1 MKRLLLTALLAL
13 GSPFATATA
22 TAQTVERSQSVVYID
37 GAKYYI
43 HTVRTG
49 DTLYAI
55 ARTYGVSEQ
64 TLLRCN
70 PGAADGLRVDQ
81 SIKIPFQAEALSEP
95 QTRTAPAART
105 SREEKRLKKTF
116 IEHRVE
122 AGETLYA
129 ISRRYEISVDTIL
142 EDNPE
147 TDARHLRI
155 GQTLLIRKKSIG
167 RTDEAT
173 AQREMESYA
182 ERLNERAESAGEDY
196 VYYVVQPHE
205 TIYSLSRRYGMTE
218 AAFVALNDLHDGLKA
233 GAVIRVPAPG
243 AGDAPEGAPEEAGEE
258 AGENKEDLYGLP
270 LLDTLAEA
278 QPAHREIV
286 FQALRPSEPLRIA
299 LLLPLTNKGAANANF
314 TAFYQ
319 GFLLGLEEMKG
330 RGYSAD
336 ITLFD
341 TQRDLDKV
349 ERIIGTEAFQ
359 KARLIVG
366 PVYADGMAPVLRH
379 AEERGIPVV
388 SPLADMSG
396 MNSGTLFQMA
406 PAECHK
412 YDKLRPLIQSGAA
425 ITLIR
430 TPHIDKE
437 FEAEVLA
444 QLEGVPYKSYNFQ
457 SVQGAEQAKRSD
469 LTPLLKEHEQHLFFV
484 LSDNEVDVD
493 RILASLSSAQTN
505 LQARSQS
512 VPAYTVVGSTRWNR
526 YANIDRT
533 TFFKNRVVLFSNFH
547 AKRDCKEVRDFDTR
561 YIRAFASMPTLYA
574 YRGYETALIFCP
586 GMYSD
591 IEYDMEGRR
600 YKPLQSTY
608 AFGREPG
615 SLSHVNQEWVRVNYS
630 SDFTITIE

>member
-1 MKRLLLTALLAL
+1 MKRLLLTAAL
-13 GSPFATATA
+13 MLGAPFATA

-55 ARTYGVSEQ
+55 ARAYGVGEQ
-64 TLLRCN
+64 VLLKYN
-70 PGAADGLRVDQ
+70 PEAADGLKVDQ
-81 SIKIPFQAEALSEP
+81 TVKIPFQAETSSEP
-95 QTRTAPAART
+95 QTKPAPAART

-116 IEHRVE
+116 LQHQVE

-129 ISRRYEISVDTIL
+129 IARRYEISVDTIL

-167 RTDEAT
+167 RTDEAAT
-173 AQREMESYA
+173 QRELASYA
-182 ERLNERAESAGEDY
+182 ERLNKEAASAGEGY

-218 AAFVALNDLHDGLKA
+218 SAFVALNDLHDGLKA
-233 GAVIRVPAPG
+233 GAVIRVPAPETP
-243 AGDAPEGAPEEAGEE
+243 APCPEGEGEE
-258 AGENKEDLYGLP
+258 YEVSAGGELSLP
-270 LLDTLAEA
+270 DTLAEA
-278 QPAHREIV
+278 LPEHPELV
-286 FQALRPSEPLRIA
+286 FRALRPSETLRIA

-314 TAFYQ
+314 AAFYQ
-319 GFLLGLEEMKG
+319 GFLLGLEEVKE
-330 RGYSAD
+330 RGYSVD
-336 ITLFD
+336 LTLFD
-341 TQRDLDKV
+341 TRRDLNKV
-349 ERIIGTEAFQ
+349 ERIVKSEAFRN
-359 KARLIVG
+359 AHLIVG
-366 PVYADGMAPVLRH
+366 PVYADGIAPVLRH
-379 AEERGIPVV
+379 AEERGVPVV

-396 MNSGTLFQMA
+396 INSGALFQMA

-412 YDKLRPLIQSGAA
+412 YDKLRPLIESGAA

-444 QLEGVPYKSYNFQ
+444 RLEGVPYKTYDFQ

-505 LQARSQS
+505 LLARSQS
-512 VPAYTVVGSTRWNR
+512 APAYTVVGSTRWNR

-533 TFFKNRVVLFSNFH
+533 TFFKNRVVLFSIFH
-547 AKRDCKEVRDFDTR
+547 AKRDCPEVRDFDSR

-600 YKPLQSTY
+600 YKPLQSSY
-608 AFGREPG
+608 VFGREPD
-615 SLSHVNQEWVRVNYS
+615 SRSHVNREWVRVNYN